1 MMRDQNDN
9 SLDAVFEPLE
19 MKIQRVVDLCRELR
33 EERALM
39 QKEIAVLLLQVET
52 ITDEKRKLERRIDHL
67 VAERRE
73 LRRGVESILDA
84 VATLEI
90 EAESTGR

>member
-39 QKEIAVLLLQVET
+39 QKEIAVLLQVET
-52 ITDEKRKLERRIDHL
+52 ITDEKRKLERRIDHQWPND
-67 VAERRE
+67 VSSVV
-73 LRRGVESILDA
+73 G
-84 VATLEI
+84 
-90 EAESTGR
+90 